1 MNVVFFRFV
10 VGGNEVEK
18 CKVIF
23 YKCFRGKYFIEISVE
38 IKFLFGYFF
47 CLIN

>member
-23 YKCFRGKYFIEISVE
+23 YKCFRGKYFIETSVE
-38 IKFLFGYFF
+38 IKFVFGYFF